1 MEKDTII
8 GGSDGPTA
16 VAVIK
21 KNSKLTLRQKL
32 EKFRYKIKRAYVE
45 RTIKANSHTLDE
57 VMDYIVNVHGFAE
70 IVNNEVRQEYEEMR
84 VSLILQ
90 YAPELLGE
98 YATMPRLKSESKEDI
113 QEHIKQF
120 QVRQQMAR
128 EIPVAEFDIDFHKF
142 QISFGD
148 INDNMYIT
156 VEKRFA
162 YIGGGASGN
171 KKEIRKFHKIFKDV
185 HRYYG
190 VASEDIEKK
199 SKRYEQ
205 VVRDLLRK
213 NHAYYRKHQFM
224 NDWT

>member
-1 MEKDTII
+1 MGQYSTGII
-8 GGSDGPTA
+8 RGADGPTA
-16 VAVIK
+16 VSVIK
-21 KNSKLTLRQKL
+21 RNSKLTLKQKIGRL
-32 EKFRYKIKRAYVE
+32 KYNVKRAYVE
-45 RTIKANSHTLDE
+45 ATIKAKSHSIDE

-70 IVNNEVRQEYEEMR
+70 IVNDEVRQEYEEMR
-84 VSLILQ
+84 ASFILQ

-113 QEHIKQF
+113 QAHIKQF
-120 QVRQQMAR
+120 QVRQQKAM

-171 KKEIRKFHKIFKDV
+171 KKEMRKFQRIYRDV
-185 HRYYG
+185 HKYYG
-190 VASEDIEKK
+190 VTSEDIETK

-205 VVRDLLRK
+205 VVRALTR
-213 NHAYYRKHQFM
+213 
-224 NDWT
+224 